1 MIRNASTRPYTSDFP
16 LSQEPEYLTMTDAC
30 LLSGHSRQWIHTR
43 VERGAIHRYSVPGS
57 EHPMYLSSEIEAAM
71 QLSLGEAVTPQQ
83 KSTLPEYYSI
93 PYIASRLG
101 VTRAYVWQFVHA
113 GEIPAINISGKVG
126 RGAMWRIRKEDAE
139 KFITSRQTNV
149 KGEEHGNNND
159 HSTQTS

>member
-1 MIRNASTRPYTSDFP
+1 MTLSPSDA
-16 LSQEPEYLTMTDAC
+16 LA
-30 LLSGHSRQWIHTR
+30 
-43 VERGAIHRYSVPGS
+43 
-57 EHPMYLSSEIEAAM
+57 
-71 QLSLGEAVTPQQ
+71 PQA
-83 KSTLPEYYSI
+83 KSTLPEYYKI
-93 PYIASRLG
+93 PYVAQRLG
-101 VTRAYVWQFVHA
+101 VTRAYIWQFVHA